1 MNCAKSVKM
10 IVILGCIVVNLV
22 GCGMND
28 TTASSMSTVVS
39 SQDTSSSSCNSEE
52 KNDLQDFSQTL
63 VDSTS
68 VFLDQDQYTVFE
80 KAQKIDYALWGQS
93 SNLKGLNFK
102 IEDAPTFVP
111 MTQNAP
117 TYVKLNGHDYEVY
130 QNSYKEFEE
139 YMKSIFTNDFLSQDS
154 IEKKFVNY
162 NGNVGE
168 YYPDDF
174 CSVRYYLKNKTE
186 AQVNFVM
193 IAYYNPN
200 ETYEEHDE
208 YSYDDMNKVEY
219 EMQLVK
225 VGDVWRVNKY
235 HSPELG

>member
-139 YMKSIFTNDFLSQDS
+139 YMNDYDLAQIPYFTG
-154 IEKKFVNY
+154 Y
-162 NGNVGE
+162 VGE

>member
-68 VFLDQDQYTVFE
+68 VFLDQDQY
-80 KAQKIDYALWGQS
+80 
-93 SNLKGLNFK
+93 

-162 NGNVGE
+162 NGKLAVCDDYDLAQIPYFTGYVGE